1 MYNKKSKIELKKS
14 LDRESF
20 NRITCSFYKYCSIK
34 SPEDFRNELYT
45 NLENYNILGRIYV
58 SYEGINAQISIP
70 EHSLDEFKSY
80 IRSFKIISGSST
92 LLYLFVRFIRP
103 YLLET
108 ALK

>member
-70 EHSLDEFKSY
+70 EHSLDQFK
-80 IRSFKIISGSST
+80 
-92 LLYLFVRFIRP
+92 
-103 YLLET
+103 
-108 ALK
+108 

>member
-58 SYEGINAQISIP
+58 SYEGINAQIKKRP
-70 EHSLDEFKSY
+70 KTFKNGKTKQIFFS
-80 IRSFKIISGSST
+80 R
-92 LLYLFVRFIRP
+92 YLQ
-103 YLLET
+103 
-108 ALK
+108 